1 MNRDLYLQQAGL
13 KSLGHDP
20 GPLDGIPGPRT
31 TAARAAW
38 EASLDRPAPLPA
50 DQSIARLL
58 VHLAIADLGIKETS
72 KNQGPGIAKYWP
84 ATTYPDG
91 YKNREPYCAAA
102 VCYWIHE
109 ACADRKIAFDLPRS
123 ARAFDF
129 LTWPSKELNQGLLY
143 LNKRADL
150 LPGDI
155 VVWEFSHVSV
165 LEHPA
170 PKTQTHLRTL
180 DANTSPES
188 GDNEGGGVYRRTR
201 DRTLARGIVRITA

>member
-31 TAARAAW
+31 SAARAAW
-38 EASLDRPAPLPA
+38 EASLDRPAPRP
-50 DQSIARLL
+50 SGNTIPRLL
-58 VHLAIADLGIKETS
+58 VDLAIADIGIKETS
-72 KNQGPGIAKYWP
+72 RNQGPGIAKYWE
-84 ATTYPDG
+84 ATTYPAG

-102 VCYWIHE
+102 VCYWIRE
-109 ACADRKIAFDLPRS
+109 ACTGRKVPFDLPRS
-123 ARAFDF
+123 ALAFDF
-129 LTWPSKELNQGLLY
+129 LTWPSRQLNQGLLY

-155 VVWEFSHVSV
+155 IVWEFSHVSV

-170 PKTQTHLRTL
+170 PKAQTQLRTI

-188 GDNEGGGVYRRTR
+188 SNNEGGGVYRRTR
-201 DRTLARGIVRITA
+201 ARTLVRGVVRITA